1 MIFFFFFFSSEGAK
15 NMKHPT
21 VADAS
26 FTTSVAVELFAVRD
40 YNTADVVPTAA
51 PPPPNTL
58 PRYFQE
64 SRGFNLTL
72 SGVISA
78 RQTHQRLRE
87 RICVLLGAHY
97 SNGQT
102 RLSWF
107 GFYISLA
114 SAADMSL

>member
-1 MIFFFFFFSSEGAK
+1 
-15 NMKHPT
+15 MKHPT

-40 YNTADVVPTAA
+40 YNTGDVA
-51 PPPPNTL
+51 PPLPPPNTL
-58 PRYFQE
+58 SRYFQ

-78 RQTHQRLRE
+78 RQTHQRLGE

>member
-15 NMKHPT
+15 SKKHPT

-26 FTTSVAVELFAVRD
+26 FTTRVAVELFAVPD
-40 YNTADVVPTAA
+40 YNTSDVVPTK
-51 PPPPNTL
+51 PPDTL
-58 PRYFQE
+58 TRYFQQ

-87 RICVLLGAHY
+87 RVCVLLGAHY

-114 SAADMSL
+114 SAADKSL